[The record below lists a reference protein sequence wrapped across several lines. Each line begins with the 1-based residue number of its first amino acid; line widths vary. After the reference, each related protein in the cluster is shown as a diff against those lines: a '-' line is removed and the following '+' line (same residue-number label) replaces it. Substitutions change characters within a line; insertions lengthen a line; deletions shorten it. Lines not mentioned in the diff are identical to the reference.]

1 MDMLIRGER
10 ERMSDLLLI
19 GIVLAIISIGGLC
32 FELGKC
38 YGMSKCRKD
47 AVWESLIEVE
57 KIIDKYS
64 ERSESE

>member
-1 MDMLIRGER
+1 
-10 ERMSDLLLI
+10 MSDLLLI

-38 YGMSKCRKD
+38 YGMSKCRKN

-57 KIIDKYS
+57 KNIDKHL
-64 ERSESE
+64 EESENE